1 VGVLLSYSGLWSAM
15 FGRIL
20 LAVDDSAASRGAV
33 ALAADIARNSSAEVL
48 VFHVRER
55 QWGRRGTKLEL
66 ESQEDASEFVN
77 SAVYDLRRAGV
88 SARGEL
94 RHGKFGSVARGIATA
109 AEEHGSELIV
119 MGSRGLACVPGMVRS
134 SVSHKVLHL
143 AHIPVLIARS

>member
-1 VGVLLSYSGLWSAM
+1 M

-20 LAVDDSAASRGAV
+20 LAVDDSPASRRAV
-33 ALAADIARNSSAEVL
+33 ALAADIARRSSAEVL

-55 QWGRRGTKLEL
+55 QWGRRGSKLEV
-66 ESQEDASEFVN
+66 ESREDAAEFLN
-77 SAVYDLRRAGV
+77 AAVYELRRAGV

-94 RHGKFGSVARGIATA
+94 RHANFGSVARGIATA

-119 MGSRGLACVPGMVRS
+119 IGSRGLACLPGMVLS

-143 AHIPVLIARS
+143 ARVPVLIARS